1 VVRAQGELRRLVR
14 AGVRHGAERA
24 VVEAGERELAPARN
38 PRTVPGGMS
47 SRPQRTWRRSP
58 GSSGYSMGC
67 VENLT
72 RSLMYALGNRF
83 TQGTSRL
90 RER

>member
-1 VVRAQGELRRLVR
+1 
-14 AGVRHGAERA
+14 
-24 VVEAGERELAPARN
+24 
-38 PRTVPGGMS
+38 
-47 SRPQRTWRRSP
+47 
-58 GSSGYSMGC
+58 MGC